1 MKDKG
6 FTMVQLRLGKIDNR
20 ERKFIP
26 TKKEF
31 LEEYLN
37 SLEKIE
43 EYELIQTFR
52 DGYKY
57 RCYNDNGT
65 CKYTKNK
72 KMGSITEVVE
82 IDKDTFL
89 EAIKATNKCIKKIRK
104 YYNDGAYEIDVDY
117 FSEPLD
123 FVLVEVACIGN
134 EPLENYKA
142 PRGFVD
148 VTGNL
153 IYDNSNII
161 NGSIIDNKTIIE
173 GTDGVG
179 KSTTIEALLKE
190 GIVCQDR
197 SMDMISINMEFDIP
211 LEVRAKKYHE
221 YLKHTDKRVIILV
234 NNDKEELERRINL
247 RPILSEFDKLAYAY
261 NGLYLET
268 FNYMKKH
275 NMLEGKM
282 FLVDATGLSI
292 EKQNNKV
299 REIILNN

>member
-1 MKDKG
+1 
-6 FTMVQLRLGKIDNR
+6 MVQLRLGNIDNR

-26 TKKEF
+26 TKREF
-31 LEEYLN
+31 LEAYLN

-43 EYELIQTFR
+43 EYELIQTFS

-57 RCYNDNGT
+57 RCYNDNGI

-72 KMGSITEVVE
+72 KMGSITKVVE
-82 IDKDTFL
+82 IDKKTFDEVL
-89 EAIKATNKCIKKIRK
+89 NSTNKCIKKVRK
-104 YYNDGAYEIDVDY
+104 YYNDLAYEIDVDY
-117 FSEPLD
+117 FSAPLD
-123 FVLVEVACIGN
+123 LVLVGVACIGN
-134 EPLENYKA
+134 DSLDNYKA
-142 PRGFVD
+142 PRGFID
-148 VTGNL
+148 ITGNP

-161 NGSIIDNKTIIE
+161 NGSIINSKTIIE

-190 GIVCQDR
+190 GIICQNR

-221 YLKHTDKRVIILV
+221 YLKHIDKKIIILV

-247 RPILSEFDKLAYAY
+247 RPTISKFDKLAYAY

-268 FNYMKKH
+268 FNYMLKH
-275 NMLEGKM
+275 DMLEGKM

-292 EKQNNKV
+292 ES
-299 REIILNN
+299 